1 MKVLITTDNIG
12 GVWTFVLN
20 LSRGLVDKGI
30 DVRIV
35 VMGEAL
41 TESQRKEIGFTDW
54 YFIKAKQEWMND
66 PWQDLRIAGNIIDDI
81 VQTFRPDVIHLNSYA
96 FGSMFSEFPVIISAH
111 SCVLSWWEAV
121 RKEQAPPEWDN
132 YMMIVGNGIRSADA
146 IVTPSRTMM
155 SAIEKHYSPEGR
167 KYVIYN
173 GITISDFRI
182 SEKQK
187 FVFSMGRLWDEA
199 KNITRVIEASGRIG
213 YPVHIAGDMR
223 DLDPGNIP
231 ANVSFRGKIP
241 RSEVT
246 DILSHAAI
254 YFLPVI
260 YEPFGYTFLEAA
272 LSGCAIVTG
281 DIPSM
286 HEIWGDSVIYA
297 DPFDAADI
305 AEKVN
310 ELMNDDLVRSFKAA
324 SALERAKQFTSEKM
338 VTEYSNLY
346 QILMKKD
353 KQTFLKLQEQ

>member
-20 LSRGLVDKGI
+20 LSRGLVNVGI

-35 VMGEAL
+35 VTGDFL

-54 YFIKAKQEWMND
+54 YFIKTKQEWMSD
-66 PWQDLRIAGNIIDDI
+66 PWQDLRIAGNILVDI
-81 VQTFRPDVIHLNSYA
+81 VQSYRPDVIHLNSYA
-96 FGSMFSEFPVIISAH
+96 FGSMFSEYPVIITAH

-121 RKEQAPPEWDN
+121 KKEQAPPEWDN

-146 IVTPSRTMM
+146 LVTPSRTMM
-155 SAIEKHYSPEGR
+155 GAIEKLYAPEGR
-167 KYVIYN
+167 RYVIYN
-173 GITISDFRI
+173 SIDRSDFRV

-187 FVFSMGRLWDEA
+187 FVLSMGRLWDEA
-199 KNITRVIEASGRIG
+199 KNIKSVVSASAYIR
-213 YPVHIAGDMR
+213 YPVYIAGDYKG
-223 DLDPGNIP
+223 LDTGTLPE
-231 ANVSFRGKIP
+231 NVLFRGKIP
-241 RSEVT
+241 RNEVVEM
-246 DILSHAAI
+246 LSHAAI
-254 YFLPVI
+254 YLLPVI

-286 HEIWGDSVIYA
+286 HEIWDDSVSFA
-297 DPFDAADI
+297 DPLDADDI
-305 AEKVN
+305 ADTVN
-310 ELMNDDLVRSFKAA
+310 MLMNDDNLRSFKAE

-338 VTEYSNLY
+338 VTEYINLY
-346 QILMKKD
+346 QILMKKG

>member
-30 DVRIV
+30 EVRIV
-35 VMGEAL
+35 VTGDAL

-54 YFIKAKQEWMND
+54 YFIKAKQEWMKD
-66 PWQDLRIAGNIIDDI
+66 PWQDLRIAGNILSDI
-81 VQTFRPDVIHLNSYA
+81 AQSFHPDVIHLNSYA

-121 RKEQAPPEWDN
+121 KKEQAPPEWDN

-146 IVTPSRTMM
+146 VVTPSRNMM

-173 GITISDFRI
+173 GINSYDFRI

-199 KNITRVIEASGRIG
+199 KNIRRVIEAASRIG
-213 YPVHIAGDMR
+213 YPVYIAGDMKA
-223 DLDPGNIP
+223 LEPETIPGNVLYRGRIP
-231 ANVSFRGKIP
+231 K
-241 RSEVT
+241 SEVIE
-246 DILSHAAI
+246 ILSHAAI
-254 YFLPVI
+254 YLLPVI

-286 HEIWGDSVIYA
+286 HEIWGDSVMYA
-297 DPFDAADI
+297 DPLDANDI

-310 ELMNDDLVRSFKAA
+310 KLMNDGLLRSSKAA

-338 VTEYSNLY
+338 VSEYINLY
-346 QILMKKD
+346 KILMKKD